1 MSDQGFAVLRL
12 EAGDGDVFR
21 DIRLSAFRFA
31 EDSFASSLAEE
42 LAKSTDWFETRVQQ
56 DAIFVARDA
65 SVILGVVGLSAKTG
79 SKEAHKGFV
88 YSMFVLP
95 EARGRGVGQALLAAL
110 IEEAKARFESVQ
122 LIVVSTNASAVALYR
137 RAGFESYGLEPRAL
151 KTAAGVYT
159 DDLLMWKPLR

>member
-1 MSDQGFAVLRL
+1 MSQPGLAIQRL
-12 EAGDGDVFR
+12 ETGEGDVFR

-56 DAIFVARDA
+56 DAVFVARDA
-65 SVILGVVGLSAKTG
+65 AGVLGVVGLSARTG

-110 IEEAKARFESVQ
+110 IDEAKARFESIQ
-122 LIVVSTNASAVALYR
+122 LIVVSTNAPAIALYE